1 MNVTVCQNRERY
13 YASAHVGGIK
23 QCCGPSVCLSHSQPL
38 ARNGAFYG
46 DGYCRTLI
54 GNPMLEVEPTSHSGR
69 IHPPEVAKTNGAYRF
84 AAIGAIR
91 CFY

>member
-23 QCCGPSVCLSHSQPL
+23 QCCGPSVCPSYSQPL

-46 DGYCRTLI
+46 DGYSRTLITLI
-54 GNPMLEVEPTSHSGR
+54 GNPMLEVELTGQSGR
-69 IHPPEVAKTNGAYRF
+69 IGLHPP
-84 AAIGAIR
+84 
-91 CFY
+91 